1 MSKICLGGLCASGA
15 RSEFTR
21 KQVPTAVTLVA
32 QMLNLVDPGDA
43 SGLEVLL
50 GEGNATSRPSDR
62 AQQSVM
68 LVRIQPGVRAM
79 HTCVCGIALLG
90 QAASFSPRAGRV
102 LVHGLPKRVLVCVHK
117 SW

>member
-1 MSKICLGGLCASGA
+1 
-15 RSEFTR
+15 
-21 KQVPTAVTLVA
+21 
-32 QMLNLVDPGDA
+32 
-43 SGLEVLL
+43 
-50 GEGNATSRPSDR
+50 
-62 AQQSVM
+62 M

-102 LVHGLPKRVLVCVHK
+102 LVRGLPKRVLVCVHK